1 MVSECKAGYY
11 GGNCKNSCGHCLN
24 EKACHHV
31 NGMCDEE
38 CEPGYKAPYC
48 TKGDDHCTNKTNKWT
63 LKFNKH
69 FTNYGT

>member
-11 GGNCKNSCGHCLN
+11 GGNCTNSCGHCLN

-48 TKGDDHCTNKTNKWT
+48 TEGDDHCTNKTNKWT

-69 FTNYGT
+69 FTN

>member
-11 GGNCKNSCGHCLN
+11 GGNCTNSCGHCLN

-38 CEPGYKAPYC
+38 CEPRYKAPYC
-48 TKGDDHCTNKTNKWT
+48 TEGDDYCTNKTK
-63 LKFNKH
+63 LK
-69 FTNYGT
+69 

>member
-11 GGNCKNSCGHCLN
+11 GGNCTNSCGHCLN

-31 NGMCDEE
+31 HGMCSEE

-48 TKGDDHCTNKTNKWT
+48 TEGDDHCTNKTNKWT
-63 LKFNKH
+63 LKFDKH

>member
-1 MVSECKAGYY
+1 M
-11 GGNCKNSCGHCLN
+11 N

-31 NGMCDEE
+31 NGMCGEE

-48 TKGDDHCTNKTNKWT
+48 PKGDDHCTNKTNKWT

>member
-11 GGNCKNSCGHCLN
+11 GGNCTNSCGHCLN

-48 TKGDDHCTNKTNKWT
+48 TEGDDYCTNKTNKWT

>member
-11 GGNCKNSCGHCLN
+11 GGNCTNSCGHCLN

-48 TKGDDHCTNKTNKWT
+48 TKGDDYCTNKTNKWT

>member
-1 MVSECKAGYY
+1 M
-11 GGNCKNSCGHCLN
+11 N

-31 NGMCDEE
+31 NGMCGEE

-48 TKGDDHCTNKTNKWT
+48 TEGDDHCTNKTNKWT